1 MPRLRKLPMAMV
13 VFFASLLLAPSFA
26 KTSDPIDREVGKI
39 KVCLDQLEKK
49 FPADQAL
56 IFKIRIAVKT
66 ILDIIKAPQ
75 PDLSPRRASVMNGLD
90 ADLDRVLDMY
100 DGCAGLKDKALRDK
114 LQAIVSCQTPIGYQ
128 GAQSVIFER
137 LDNFDG
143 QVECVYTGRKLAT
156 THEPPATNMNIEHTW
171 PQSQGAVGDA
181 KCDLNHLFPTDS
193 KANNLRGSFPFGN
206 VKSVKWE
213 EGGSKFDG
221 SRFQVRKE
229 HCGDTARAK
238 FYFAVRY
245 GKSIPSEEEA
255 ALRQWS
261 KDDPVDAFEKN
272 RNDKIEN
279 IQHNRNCF
287 IDHPEFIDAISDF

>member
-1 MPRLRKLPMAMV
+1 MNFGLLSVAMV
-13 VFFASLLLAPSFA
+13 VFIGGLFLAPSFA
-26 KTSDPIDREVGKI
+26 KTADPIDREMGKI

-49 FPADQAL
+49 VPAEQAL

-66 ILDIIKAPQ
+66 ILDIIKTQQ
-75 PDLSPRRASVMNGLD
+75 PGLSPRRASAKNELD
-90 ADLDRVLDMY
+90 VNLDRASDLY

-128 GAQSVIFER
+128 EAQRVIFER

-156 THEPPATNMNIEHTW
+156 TQEPPATNMNIEHTW

-193 KANNLRGSFPFGN
+193 KANGIRSSFPYGN
-206 VKSVKWE
+206 VKNVKWE

-221 SRFQVRKE
+221 SVFQVRKQ
-229 HCGDTARAK
+229 HIGDTARAK

-245 GKSIPSEEEA
+245 GKSIPSSEEA
-255 ALRQWS
+255 VLRQWN

-287 IDHPEFIDAISDF
+287 VDHPEFVDAISDF